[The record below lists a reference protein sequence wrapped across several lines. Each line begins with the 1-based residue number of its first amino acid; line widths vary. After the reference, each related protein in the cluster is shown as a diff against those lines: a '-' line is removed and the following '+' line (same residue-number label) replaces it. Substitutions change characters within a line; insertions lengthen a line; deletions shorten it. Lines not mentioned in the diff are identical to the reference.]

1 MQYDAA
7 IIGAGADGLAAAAHL
22 ARAGATVVVIERGD
36 SAGGR
41 LTTRQFHPGF
51 FASPFLDWV
60 PAIPGAVLET
70 LGGVALRD
78 AAGVPDAVATRH
90 DAACALL
97 LAAAATPFSRN
108 LLARL
113 ARRAAPPAAP
123 WPGSDLATA
132 SLESWHN
139 DEALPGRA
147 LDPALTGSALAL
159 LTLKRTEAVTGG
171 LGALGAAFAAAASGT
186 ELRLG
191 LEASEVLTDHG
202 RACGVML
209 ADGSRIAATAVISTL
224 DLKQSFLSL
233 FPWNVLPPAMI
244 AQAGAF
250 RLTGATARLLL
261 ALKAPLREDDAV
273 VLAGDEHALA
283 SFRRG
288 VIADNPPLRLDP
300 VSARDSSL
308 APQGGG
314 VATVTLG
321 CMPYSL
327 FDGGWTQNKRL
338 ALSAGTLARL
348 DALRPGL
355 SAGVLHV
362 EVIAP
367 PDIEAALGATQ
378 GDLDGGQLTPDQ
390 MLGLRPAIR
399 TALPGF
405 YLGGASTGAGPL
417 GTGLAGLA
425 AAMAVIAD
433 ASPKGL
439 QRWLP

>member
-22 ARAGATVVVIERGD
+22 ARAGRKVVVIERSD
-36 SAGGR
+36 CAGGR
-41 LTTRQFHPGF
+41 LVTRQFHPGF

-70 LGGVALRD
+70 LGVTLR
-78 AAGVPDAVATRH
+78 AAPGVPEAIAIRH
-90 DAACALL
+90 DAACAHLL
-97 LAAAATPFSRN
+97 GLAATPHRRN

-113 ARRAAPPAAP
+113 EQRAAPPSAP
-123 WPGSDLATA
+123 WPGSDLAAATLA
-132 SLESWHN
+132 SRQN

-147 LDPALTGSALAL
+147 LDRALTGSAMAL
-159 LTLKRTEAVTGG
+159 LTLKRTQPVTGG
-171 LGALGAAFAAAASGT
+171 LGALGAAFLAAASGA

-191 LEASEVLTDHG
+191 LEASEVLTAQG

-224 DLKQSFLSL
+224 DLKQSLLSL
-233 FPWNVLPPAMI
+233 FPWNVLPPALI

-261 ALKAPLREDDAV
+261 ALKMPLCGEDA
-273 VLAGDEHALA
+273 LLLPGDERALA
-283 SFRRG
+283 SFRHG
-288 VIADNPPLRLDP
+288 VIPENPPLRLNP
-300 VSARDSSL
+300 VSALDSSL
-308 APQGGG
+308 APAGAN

-321 CMPYSL
+321 CIPYSL
-327 FDGGWTQNKRL
+327 FDGGWTQSKRQ
-338 ALSAGTLARL
+338 ALSRATLARL
-348 DALRPGL
+348 EALRPGL
-355 SAGVLHV
+355 TDDVLHV
-362 EVIAP
+362 EVIVP
-367 PDIEAALGATQ
+367 PDIEAALGASQ
-378 GDLDGGQLTPDQ
+378 GDLDGGQLAPDQ
-390 MLGLRPAIR
+390 MLGLRPDIR

-433 ASPKGL
+433 TPPAGFR
-439 QRWLP
+439 RWLP